1 MGRKIAA
8 LKATTRFGQSCIGE
22 FVGTFMLVMIIVCAI
37 GTGVGNK
44 APIAI
49 GFGLTSLVFAYGYIS
64 KAQYNPAV
72 TLALYINSVQDLK
85 LTIAHM
91 VVQVIAAICAAMV
104 AGELL
109 PDKKGFPQLAP
120 HVDGAVADL
129 SDSHAVVRAFFA
141 EVIFT
146 FNLAHTILN
155 VAASRQAGNQFFG
168 IAIGMAVLAG
178 AFCTGA
184 ISGGSLNPAVTTGLH
199 VGGLVFDVP
208 SSGTKPIAY
217 IWLYWI
223 AELLGGT
230 LAGLLFH
237 FVDEEEENP
246 DTFEALA

>member
-8 LKATTRFGQSCIGE
+8 LKATSRFGQSCIGE
-22 FVGTFMLVMIIVCAI
+22 FIGTFMLVMIIVTAI
-37 GTGVGNK
+37 GGGAGPH

-64 KAQYNPAV
+64 KAQYTPAV

-91 VVQVIAAICAAMV
+91 LVQVIAGVAA
-104 AGELL
+104 ALIGGSLIPSKEA
-109 PDKKGFPQLAP
+109 FPQLAP
-120 HVDGAVADL
+120 RHDGVVASYD
-129 SDSHAVVRAFFA
+129 DSHAVARAFFA

-178 AFCTGA
+178 AYCTGS

-199 VGGLVFDVP
+199 VGAAVYGVP
-208 SSGTKPIAY
+208 GSGTKPIAY
-217 IWLYWI
+217 IWLYWA

-230 LAGLLFH
+230 IAGLLFH

-246 DTFEALA
+246 DTYEALS